1 MPPVPMSALV
11 PAVEAYAN
19 IAVAAVLRSGWL
31 PSDLA
36 EVVSRRLSDDHLPPL
51 TSLLAAVA
59 SRHPTERV
67 AAAWR
72 TDLAGVGPAGAAD
85 PWTISGLAR
94 LFELFALFR
103 TLPRLPTLIPPPGT
117 SAGRTATGGIDPK
130 VRSRVRSLLA
140 KAESTDFPEE
150 AEALSAKAQ
159 ELISRYAIDRLT
171 LAEDSTDGHEV
182 TSARLWIDPPYLRAK
197 AMLIGAVARAN
208 RCRTVVTAELGFSTI
223 VGEMAD
229 VEAVDLLATSLLA
242 QASSAMHGH
251 GSVVDGYGTS
261 RTRSFRQSFL
271 VSFAIRIGER
281 LMAVTDQ
288 ATEDFGRTGE
298 LVPLLRRQAER
309 VAAAVDAMFP
319 SLSSYGPAVSNHL
332 G

>member
-117 SAGRTATGGIDPK
+117 SAGRTATGGNRPQGAFACS
-130 VRSRVRSLLA
+130 V
-140 KAESTDFPEE
+140 
-150 AEALSAKAQ
+150 
-159 ELISRYAIDRLT
+159 
-171 LAEDSTDGHEV
+171 
-182 TSARLWIDPPYLRAK
+182 PP
-197 AMLIGAVARAN
+197 GQGGV
-208 RCRTVVTAELGFSTI
+208 
-223 VGEMAD
+223 
-229 VEAVDLLATSLLA
+229 
-242 QASSAMHGH
+242 H
-251 GSVVDGYGTS
+251 
-261 RTRSFRQSFL
+261 
-271 VSFAIRIGER
+271 
-281 LMAVTDQ
+281 
-288 ATEDFGRTGE
+288 
-298 LVPLLRRQAER
+298 
-309 VAAAVDAMFP
+309 
-319 SLSSYGPAVSNHL
+319 
-332 G
+332 